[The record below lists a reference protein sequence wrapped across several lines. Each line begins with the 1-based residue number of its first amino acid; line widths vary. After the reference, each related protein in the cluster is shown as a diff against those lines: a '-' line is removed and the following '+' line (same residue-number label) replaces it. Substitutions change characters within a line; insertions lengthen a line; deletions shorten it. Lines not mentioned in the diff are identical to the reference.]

1 MALPLDFRGLLG
13 VPRSGCAPRSV
24 GGDPGA
30 RRVSCSGLGA
40 LAGFTAGGLALW
52 LALVAPAGA
61 GPSVPSAASPSGL
74 SLLHATI
81 AAAQPKVVKLY
92 GAGGLRGLEAYQS
105 GMLISAEGHILTAW
119 STVLDTD
126 ALTAV
131 LYDGRRF
138 EAKLLGADPR
148 LEIAVLKIEG
158 RDLPYF
164 DLAQAVEVEPGTRI
178 LAISNLFN
186 VATGDEPASVQGGT
200 VAAKV
205 RLEARRGVFQSP
217 YTGPVYVLDVVT
229 NNPGSAGG
237 AVITWRGELIGMLG
251 KELRNALNNT
261 WLNYAVPIGSLR
273 ESVEAIRAGKPLARL
288 AEESKKPARP
298 MSPALLGLVLVPDVL
313 ERTPPFVDG
322 VRPGSPAA
330 RAGIRPDDLILLV
343 GDHLVPSCKALRR
356 ELESIDQ
363 DQPVKITVLRS
374 QQLMEFTL
382 HAE

>member
-1 MALPLDFRGLLG
+1 M
-13 VPRSGCAPRSV
+13 APRLDLGIVERPPKPTSARQPAGSV
-24 GGDPGA
+24 A
-30 RRVSCSGLGA
+30 RRRRPRCHGA
-40 LAGFTAGGLALW
+40 GPTLFLVAGW
-52 LALVAPAGA
+52 LALVQPAGA
-61 GPSVPSAASPSGL
+61 GPSHPSTASPGR
-74 SLLHATI
+74 SLIHATI

-92 GAGGLRGLEAYQS
+92 GAGGLRGLESYQS

-138 EAKLLGADPR
+138 EARLLGADPR
-148 LEIAVLKIEG
+148 LEIAVLKIDG
-158 RDLPYF
+158 RELPHF
-164 DLAQAVEVEPGTRI
+164 DLAKAVEVEPGTRI

-186 VATGDEPASVQGGT
+186 VATGDEPASVQRGT
-200 VAAKV
+200 VAAMV

-237 AVITWRGELIGMLG
+237 AVVTWRGELVGMLG

-261 WLNYAVPIGSLR
+261 WLNYALPIGALR
-273 ESVEAIRAGKPLARL
+273 ESAEAILAGKPLARL
-288 AEESKKPARP
+288 PEEIKKPARP
-298 MSPALLGLVLVPDVL
+298 LSPALLGLVLVPDVL
-313 ERTPPFVDG
+313 ERTPPFVDS

-343 GDHLVPSCKALRR
+343 NHHLVPSCKALRR

-363 DQPVKITVLRS
+363 DRPVKITVLRS

>member
-1 MALPLDFRGLLG
+1 M
-13 VPRSGCAPRSV
+13 C
-24 GGDPGA
+24 
-30 RRVSCSGLGA
+30 
-40 LAGFTAGGLALW
+40 LAVAW
-52 LALVAPAGA
+52 LARVQPADGGGSLPSSAP
-61 GPSVPSAASPSGL
+61 PSR

-81 AAAQPKVVKLY
+81 AASQPKVVKLY
-92 GAGGLRGLEAYQS
+92 GAGGLRGLESYQS
-105 GMLISAEGHILTAW
+105 GILISAEGHILTAW

-126 ALTAV
+126 AVVAV

-148 LEIAVLKIEG
+148 LEIAVLKIDG

-178 LAISNLFN
+178 LALSNLFN
-186 VATGDEPASVQGGT
+186 VATGDEPASVQRGT

-205 RLEARRGVFQSP
+205 RLEARRGAFQSP

-237 AVITWRGELIGMLG
+237 AVVTWRGELVGMLG

-261 WLNYAVPIGSLR
+261 WLNYAVPIAPLR

-288 AEESKKPARP
+288 PEETKKPARP
-298 MSPALLGLVLVPDVL
+298 LSLSLLGLVMVPDVL
-313 ERTPPFVDG
+313 ERTPPFVDS
-322 VRPGSPAA
+322 VQPGSPAA

-343 GDHLVPSCKALRR
+343 GDHLVPSCKALRK
-356 ELESIDQ
+356 ELESTDQ
-363 DQPVKITVLRS
+363 DQPVKITVLRF

-382 HAE
+382 HAD